1 MREGTAVRSIRLALA
16 AAAVV
21 LGSTAVGRASEQ
33 PDLSGH
39 WTADVPLPDGR
50 TPQLVVDLDRLG
62 SRWGG
67 EFDVLALG
75 VENYP
80 VHVELL
86 NGAVKLTFADVEAHF
101 TGRHSADGNRL
112 AGLLE
117 FGTQKIEIELRK
129 AGKAA
134 FSPLFLEFEAAAD
147 DSSRVEN
154 LSARGNELR
163 LRFNSDRDKIR
174 LVLLLAPS

>member
-1 MREGTAVRSIRLALA
+1 L
-16 AAAVV
+16 V
-21 LGSTAVGRASEQ
+21 LGSTARPGASEQ

-62 SRWGG
+62 LRWVG

-80 VHVELL
+80 VLVELV
-86 NGAVKLTFADVEAHF
+86 NGAVKLTFADAEAHF
-101 TGRHSADGNRL
+101 TGRQSADGNRL
-112 AGLLE
+112 AGVLE

-129 AGKAA
+129 AGEIA
-134 FSPLFLEFEAAAD
+134 FSPLFLELEAVAD
-147 DSSRVEN
+147 DSTRVEN
-154 LSARGNELR
+154 LSARGDELR
-163 LRFNSDRDKIR
+163 LRFNADRDKIR